1 MNFDYTRSY
10 VSWFS
15 HAVSAAEDLATVC
28 VTLPLM
34 LFPWLAILA
43 VLVDADLPNI

>member
-1 MNFDYTRSY
+1 MKIRYP
-10 VSWFS
+10 
-15 HAVSAAEDLATVC
+15 AIEDLATIC
-28 VTLPLM
+28 VVLPLM